1 MKVKIYIEDNLLD
14 LFKDESIQFI
24 SKLSDIEKL
33 SNVFSDYSDSF
44 TVPATPNNNLIFKHY
59 FDVDID
65 NTFNA
70 NIRVLGYIELDT
82 LPYRVVKVQLEGVKL
97 KSNQIDSYKITVY
110 GATIQ
115 LTDLF
120 KDDLLDKL
128 DYDKVNNVYTK
139 TRSDL
144 SQYDFNYTSSVFLS
158 GLTGNTMFGG
168 ELLYPL
174 ISTKR
179 EWNYGTGLNGDT
191 IVDISTSDGAVID
204 TELRPA
210 LRLKNII
217 TAIENKYNIVFSREF
232 LNSASFENL
241 YMWLNNKTNTTIETS
256 YICDNLNDL
265 TVYTDG
271 AFDDTW
277 DEYYEGGHIRLQ
289 TNKIDVSID
298 NVYGTNRT
306 YTAIITPDSGYGS
319 VVYDAYLTTT
329 DGTPIAYV
337 TNYTGTLYLAAYSPE
352 TLRLKVSP
360 KSQFNF
366 NLDFSLTRQADI
378 IPPGGS
384 FPYTLVIEEKVS
396 EDNHY
401 SFQGGILIKDII
413 PNLKVVDFISGIMKM
428 FKLIV
433 RPTSTTSFYID
444 TLDGY
449 YSNGNILNISQFID
463 NGEIQ
468 IDRPQIYK
476 TISFKYQKTSNVNGK
491 KFRETF
497 SDTVSEVG
505 YGDLKA
511 SYDTIESKDELK
523 VELPFENMMFELL
536 LDDDNNSTNLFIGA
550 NISVSDSG
558 AISSNQSKPILFY
571 NNGISSGNTYYFK
584 FQLESPITLNNFI
597 QVGNE
602 DNMID
607 SQINNTINWGEE
619 INPYTYNPS
628 TKSLYNNYWSNWLS
642 SIYSLKQRKF
652 TYNAI
657 LPQKYIEEI
666 SLNDVLIIGNNRYRI
681 NDIKIDLTNGKTVL
695 TLFKD
700 IYSWDG
706 YSFPHSDY
714 FNNRKFNNGFY
725 FTDFVD
731 EGTSSLL
738 YGSFTNYDGT
748 TVGKIIK
755 LNDKGEIDY
764 SFESGSG
771 FDSVVYGGESFNK
784 QSDGKYIAT
793 GSFSSYSG
801 ISSSRIA
808 RINSDGSYDTSFS
821 VGAGFSGSYNLTFG
835 NSTDSNSSVVVGGAF
850 NTYQGNSS
858 PNIVRILSD
867 GSYDSS
873 FVVGSGFNNLVNN
886 VFVRTDDKV
895 YVTGYFTSYDG
906 TSQSRISLLDIDG
919 TIDTS
924 FNNGGFTVA
933 SNSPIYIIGNND
945 NSIYCYGYF
954 TQYSGISANRIVKLT
969 PTGEID
975 TTFKYGTGFNNN
987 ISIGFKLFG
996 EKLCLYG
1003 DLSSQFTSYNGYSSN
1018 NSIVL
1023 NEDGTPFITF
1033 NTTYTNYYTTG
1044 DYLFSNE
1051 SNGNQILVYD
1061 NSTPPV
1067 VIWDSEGLSEINKSR
1082 ILSNSGTKYY
1092 DIITTNKVV
1101 SYEIIDGG
1109 TWCITTNN
1117 QFDNNVESNIF
1128 TIKLDNNLTGLERSC
1143 SIKFNC
1149 GDYNYYIHIKQ
1160 QA

>member
-1 MKVKIYIEDNLLD
+1 MKVKIYIENNLLD
-14 LFKDESIQFI
+14 LFKDESIQFT

-44 TVPATPNNNLIFKHY
+44 TIPATPNNNLIFKHY

-120 KDDLLDKL
+120 KDDLLNKL
-128 DYDKVNNVYTK
+128 DYDKIDGVYTK

-144 SQYDFNYTSSVFLS
+144 SKYDYNYTSSIFLS
-158 GLTGNTMFGG
+158 GLTGTTMFGG
-168 ELLYPL
+168 EIIYPL
-174 ISTKR
+174 ISSKR
-179 EWNYGTGLNGDT
+179 DWNYGTGLNGAT

-210 LRLKNII
+210 LRLKNFI
-217 TAIENKYNIVFSREF
+217 TAIENKYSITFSREF
-232 LNSASFENL
+232 LNNSTFENL
-241 YMWLNNKTNTTIETS
+241 YMWLNNKTNKVIETS

-265 TVYTDG
+265 TVITDG
-271 AFDDTW
+271 DYDYIWGT
-277 DEYYEGGHIRLQ
+277 YYEGGHTRLQ
-289 TNKIDVSID
+289 ANKIDVSID
-298 NVYGTNRT
+298 NVYGTYRT
-306 YTAIITPDSGYGS
+306 YTAIITPDVGYTT

-329 DGTPIAYV
+329 DGTVIGYV
-337 TNYTGTLYLAAYSPE
+337 TNYTGTLYLAADHPE
-352 TLRLKVSP
+352 TLRLKIAP
-360 KSQFNF
+360 KSIFNF
-366 NLDFSLTRQADI
+366 TLDFNLKRQVDI

-384 FPYTLVIEEKVS
+384 FDPPYTLTVEEKVS

-401 SFQGGILIKDII
+401 SFQGGILIKDIVPEI
-413 PNLKVVDFISGIMKM
+413 KVVDFISGIMKM

-433 RPTSTTSFYID
+433 RPISTTSFYID

-449 YSNGNILNISQFID
+449 YSNGNILNISEFID
-463 NGEIQ
+463 NEEIQ

-476 TISFKYQKTSNVNGK
+476 TISFKYQKTNNVTGK

-497 SDTVSEVG
+497 SDSVSEVG
-505 YGDLKA
+505 YGDLK
-511 SYDTIESKDELK
+511 SVYESIESKDDLK
-523 VELPFENMMFELL
+523 VELPFENMLFELL

-550 NISVSDSG
+550 NIAVSDSG
-558 AISSNQSKPILFY
+558 AVSDNQSKPILFY

-584 FQLESPITLNNFI
+584 FQLESPITLNNFV

-607 SQINNTINWGEE
+607 SQINNTINWGAE
-619 INPYTYNPS
+619 INPYTYNLS

-642 SIYSLKQRKF
+642 SIYSVKQRKF

-657 LPQKYIEEI
+657 LPHKYIEEI

-681 NDIKIDLTNGKTVL
+681 NDIKIDLINGKTSL

-706 YSFPHSDY
+706 YSYPHSDY

-738 YGSFTNYDGT
+738 YGNFTNYDGT
-748 TVGKIIK
+748 TVGRIIK

-771 FDSVVYGGESFNK
+771 FDAVIYGGESFNK

-801 ISSSRIA
+801 ISSNRIA
-808 RINSDGSYDTSFS
+808 RINSDGTYDTSFN
-821 VGAGFSGSYNLTFG
+821 VGTGFAGSYNLTFG
-835 NSTDSNSSVVVGGAF
+835 NSTDSNGSIIVGGAF

-858 PNIVRILSD
+858 PNIVKILND

-873 FVVGSGFNNLVNN
+873 FVVGSGFNNLVNS

-906 TSQSRISLLDIDG
+906 TSQSRISLLDSGG

-924 FNNGGFTVA
+924 FNNGGFTVS
-933 SNSPIYIIGNND
+933 SNSPIYILGNND
-945 NSIYCYGYF
+945 NSIYCFGYF

-969 PTGEID
+969 STGEID
-975 TTFKYGTGFNNN
+975 TTFKYGTGFNDN
-987 ISIGFKLFG
+987 IAIGFKLFG
-996 EKLCLYG
+996 EKLCLYS
-1003 DLSSQFTSYNGYSSN
+1003 DTITSYNGYSTIN
-1018 NSIVL
+1018 GIVL
-1023 NEDGTPFITF
+1023 NEDGLPFITF
-1033 NTTYTNYYTTG
+1033 NTTYTNFYTTG
-1044 DYLFSNE
+1044 DYLFGNE
-1051 SNGNQILVYD
+1051 VNGNQILIYD

-1067 VIWDSEGLSEINKSR
+1067 VIWDSEGLSEIDKSR
-1082 ILSNSGTKYY
+1082 IINNSGMKYY

-1101 SYEIIDGG
+1101 SYEIVDGG
-1109 TWCITTNN
+1109 TWCIINSDTSS
-1117 QFDNNVESNIF
+1117 QSNIL
-1128 TIKLDNNLTGLERSC
+1128 TIKLLTNTTGVERDC
-1143 SIKFNC
+1143 KIKFNC